1 MVPLKRSS
9 EEVLRRRS
17 GDHLAIL
24 DPTGYLDI
32 WADLDGVTQGDAA
45 AFDSGISLTTLGLVS
60 PTGPGCLVGFILG
73 RHTTLGSFL
82 HTYIVLGSRGG
93 YRRCSRFQLAFK
105 CDVRHEMVVPLFDEC
120 RVEVA

>member
-1 MVPLKRSS
+1 MLSLKLSS

-17 GDHLAIL
+17 GDHLLIL
-24 DPTGYLDI
+24 DPTGYLGI
-32 WADLDGVTQGDAA
+32 LVDLDGVTQVPLGGGDTTT
-45 AFDSGISLTTLGLVS
+45 FGSGISLTTLGLVS

-93 YRRCSRFQLAFK
+93 VSS
-105 CDVRHEMVVPLFDEC
+105 V
-120 RVEVA
+120 